1 MDTLNKYYNKGK
13 ELTKKVVYGSNDLP
27 PNVKRVLDE
36 VGDATITG
44 ADIGRTPV
52 QAVITGIIKMISS
65 TPYEK
70 LFHLFIILHT
80 TKGDVLLEKNERI
93 NMSKSGMPSGAE
105 SIRVPNVPNGLT
117 INQLVNNTAS
127 YMGNN
132 FIPYAAGHNNCQDF
146 QMGILNGNHM
156 ETPDLKSFVKQDT
169 TEIFKN
175 PTFRKFAH
183 SVTDIAGAANTL
195 FQGGEL
201 NQHFRFKNN
210 ELNNKQI
217 DILMRRFKITYHGCF
232 VKDQLP
238 RRLCNGVYI
247 INLNGSSHWTALIK
261 NGPKYFYFDSFGF
274 PAPEQV
280 EDRINGPYTW
290 SDQDIQSLSS
300 SSCGWFCVAFCR
312 FMVHHNPNDKSYKLF
327 LHLFY
332 KNNLHKNEAILESL
346 LK

>member
-1 MDTLNKYYNKGK
+1 MNTLNKYYNKGK
-13 ELTKKVVYGSNDLP
+13 DLTKKVIYGSNELP

-52 QAVITGIIKMISS
+52 QAVITGIIKMVSS

-105 SIRVPNVPNGLT
+105 SIHVPNVPNGLT
-117 INQLVNNTAS
+117 VNQLVNNTAS

-175 PTFRKFAH
+175 PYFRKFAH

-201 NQHFRFKNN
+201 HQHFRFGNN
-210 ELNNKQI
+210 ELNNNQI
-217 DILMRRFKITYHGCF
+217 DILMRRFKIPYHGCYI
-232 VKDQLP
+232 KDQLP
-238 RRLCNGVYI
+238 RRLSNGIYI

-261 NGPKYFYFDSFGF
+261 NGPNYFYFDSFGM
-274 PAPEQV
+274 PSPIEV
-280 EDRINGPYTW
+280 EDRINGPYSW
-290 SDQDIQSLSS
+290 SDIDIQALSS

-312 FMVHHNPNDKSYKLF
+312 FMVHHHPNDKSYKLF
-327 LHLFY
+327 LHLFN
-332 KNNLHKNEAILESL
+332 KNNLHKNEAILGGL
-346 LK
+346 LR